1 MAGMVRVPPVE
12 RLRAVAEAATMVF
25 GRQGYR
31 GTRTADVAA
40 AAGMSSGSVFTY
52 VESKEA
58 LFHLVFAQG
67 FGLFADGAP
76 PLPIA
81 TPAPGATVELIAQH
95 LRRAPAPRLRA
106 ALGEARPPDV
116 RAELVA
122 IIEER
127 YDLITGLWPLLAVIE
142 RCAVDLPELDAP
154 YFGRVRRGYFA
165 QLARYL
171 EMRSDEGLIRHVD
184 EPEITA
190 RIIIETVSWFSWK
203 RHGDRDAST
212 FDEDATRRTVT
223 EFVCTSLLGST

>member
-1 MAGMVRVPPVE
+1 MVRLPPVD
-12 RLRAVAEAATMVF
+12 RLRAVAEAATRVF

-40 AAGMSSGSVFTY
+40 AAGMSSGSLFTY

-58 LFHLVFAQG
+58 LFYLVFAHG
-67 FGLFADGAP
+67 FGLFADGIP
-76 PLPIA
+76 PLPLA
-81 TPAPGATVELIAQH
+81 TPEPGATVELIAQK

-106 ALGEARPPDV
+106 ALGEARPGDV

-122 IIEER
+122 IVEER
-127 YDLITGLWPLLAVIE
+127 YDLITDLWPLLAVIE
-142 RCAVDLPELDAP
+142 RCAVDLPQLDAL
-154 YFGRVRRGYFA
+154 YFGRVRRANFD

-171 EMRSDEGLIRHVD
+171 EMRSGEGLIRQVD

-190 RIIIETVSWFSWK
+190 RIIVETVSWFSWK
-203 RHGDRDAST
+203 RHGDRDAAMY
-212 FDEDATRRTVT
+212 DEEATRRTVT